1 MEFNSNKYL
10 LVAARQQQQQPLLG
24 NRSSQTI
31 QNTQNLLQQ
40 KLETPTPSTI
50 LFPKNVTSEQEK
62 FAEGWQSEWK
72 FFIIFS
78 WI

>member
-1 MEFNSNKYL
+1 M
-10 LVAARQQQQQPLLG
+10 LVAARQQQQQPLIG

-62 FAEGWQSEWK
+62 FAEGWQSE
-72 FFIIFS
+72 
-78 WI
+78 